1 MIRDHTITPLQAQ
14 LILNNIFTLYPHLGQ
29 KEKIKLIDS
38 TKSVLTKSEMAGML
52 VAVFQLEKN
61 KTNNVFR
68 DISNHNYQDAITKL
82 AQLGVVAGRNGNLS
96 AHGCGWSRACGRAFT
111 EEI

>member
-38 TKSVLTKSEMAGML
+38 TKSVLTKSEMARIL
-52 VAVFQLEKN
+52 VAIFQLEKN

-82 AQLGVVAGRNGNLS
+82 AQLGGSSLEEMAISTLIMTRSVQ
-96 AHGCGWSRACGRAFT
+96 T
-111 EEI
+111 ESL